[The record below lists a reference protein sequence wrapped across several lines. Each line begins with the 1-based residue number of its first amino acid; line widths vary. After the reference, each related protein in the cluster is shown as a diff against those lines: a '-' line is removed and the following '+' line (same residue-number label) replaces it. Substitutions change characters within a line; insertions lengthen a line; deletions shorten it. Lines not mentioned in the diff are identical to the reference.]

1 MIFSPNTPIQNITR
15 ILPAYQKRLAKL
27 GIKTLRDLFLH
38 FPHRYQDLSAI
49 KPIDKLKLNEVATI
63 QGKII
68 DIKNIRTWKKRMA
81 ITEAHVQDNGGLIK
95 AVWFNQPY
103 LANTLKIDSL
113 VSLSGKISF
122 DKTLFLSNPAYERLT
137 DQDLRHTGR
146 LIPVYPETSGLTS
159 RYMRYLIHLFRPT
172 INQIAEW
179 LPPAT
184 IKAQKLLD
192 LQTAL
197 RQIHFPDST
206 KTLAQAKRR
215 LAFNELF
222 LIQLFA
228 LQQKIKWQKSRSPKI
243 TFQQNLIKNFVDQL
257 PFKLTD
263 AQRRSAWEVL
273 QDMQQTQPMNRLLEG
288 DVGSG
293 KTIVAAMAALQVI
306 QTGWQVAFM
315 APTEILAQ
323 QHFQEITKVLKS
335 YHFPVGLLT
344 GSGAKINLKNKT
356 TNVQPKEFL
365 RQIKNSQIK
374 IIIGTH
380 ALIQDRVKFK
390 NLALVIVDEQHRF
403 GVEQRA
409 ALQKNVS
416 QMDDGSPATFPHLLS
431 MTATPIPR
439 TLALTIYGD
448 LDLSLLDE
456 MPKGRQ
462 EIITRVVPPT
472 SRAKA
477 YDFIRQQTKQGRQA
491 FVICPRIEISD
502 KSSVVSDQKEKLDT
516 NHLSLNTLR
525 NWDDVK
531 AVKEEYEKLK
541 KIIFPDLR
549 IALLHGQMK
558 AKEKEKT
565 MKDFVAGKTDILVS
579 TSVVE
584 VGIDVPNAAIMMIEG
599 ADRFGLAQ
607 LHQFRGRVGR
617 GPHQSYCL
625 LFTES
630 SSKSTQARLKALI
643 ACRNGFELAE
653 KDLQLRG
660 PGEFFGA
667 NQWGLPDLTMA
678 SLTDVE
684 LIKEARQ
691 EAIKILKT
699 DYPLKNYPSLL
710 EKLAN
715 FQKVIHLE

>member
-1 MIFSPNTPIQNITR
+1 
-15 ILPAYQKRLAKL
+15 
-27 GIKTLRDLFLH
+27 LH

>member
-1 MIFSPNTPIQNITR
+1 LIFSPNTPIQNITR

-699 DYPLKNYPSLL
+699 DYPLKNYPALL

>member
-273 QDMQQTQPMNRLLEG
+273 QDIQQTQPMNRLLEG